1 MFCNP
6 VIKSLFLVVK
16 LHIALHFI
24 TGKGTAML
32 QMAFSQL
39 KSVKFLPKTAKR
51 MMSSSG
57 NVELW

>member
-1 MFCNP
+1 M
-6 VIKSLFLVVK
+6 
-16 LHIALHFI
+16 HIALHFI

-39 KSVKFLPKTAKR
+39 KSVRFLSKTAKR

-57 NVELW
+57 NVELC